1 MDLYKEMEEGAKK
14 ALKEGDS
21 VQLSVLRMLISDIK
35 KSQID
40 KNVSSLK
47 EAELLQIIQRHIKS
61 HRESIAQF
69 QKGNRQDLV
78 DKEAEELEILEKYM
92 PEQLSEAEI
101 MAIIKEEIALIGASG
116 KSDSGK
122 VIRLVMEKTR
132 GRAEGKL
139 VSRLI
144 SDILK

>member
-1 MDLYKEMEEGAKK
+1 MDLYRVLEKGAKK

-21 VQLSVLRMLISDIK
+21 IRLSVLRMLISDIK

-40 KNVSSLK
+40 KNVGTLK
-47 EAELLQIIQRHIKS
+47 ETELLQIIQKHIKS

-78 DKEAEELEILEKYM
+78 DKEAKELEILEKYM
-92 PEQLSEAEI
+92 PKQLSEAEI
-101 MAIIKEEIALIGASG
+101 MVIVKDTIAATGATG
-116 KSDSGK
+116 KSDLGK
-122 VIRLVMEKTR
+122 VIRLVMEKVQ

-139 VSRLI
+139 VGQLI
-144 SDILK
+144 SDIFK